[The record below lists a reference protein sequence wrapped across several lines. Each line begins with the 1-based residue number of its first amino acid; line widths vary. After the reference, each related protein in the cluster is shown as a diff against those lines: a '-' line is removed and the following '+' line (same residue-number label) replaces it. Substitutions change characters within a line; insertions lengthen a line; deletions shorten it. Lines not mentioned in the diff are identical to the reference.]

1 MFLGGSIICAEV
13 WFAFCLLPALLVM
26 SEFMAVALGR
36 LSVAGYVTVKVL
48 QEFTDCLPCM
58 VVLVKSQQ
66 C

>member
-1 MFLGGSIICAEV
+1 MCRSLV
-13 WFAFCLLPALLVM
+13 CLLPVA
-26 SEFMAVALGR
+26 SFTEFMAVALGR